1 MEKAAAV
8 SHLSANQA
16 SVYTP
21 RRDTRNQDTEY
32 MAEMNLSPA
41 IRSLATMILLTLIGL
56 QGASAQDPER
66 PGKSY
71 EILPGDV
78 LQVSVWKEPDLQLD
92 LLVRP
97 DGAISFP
104 LAGEISTRGKT
115 VSDIQAELTKRL
127 ARYITDPVVT
137 VSITEVLGNKIYVIG
152 QVNDPGT
159 FIVNPQ
165 VDVLQALA
173 IAGGTTPFAELDNI
187 RILRRSNGRQSALS
201 FNYKDVV
208 RGRNLE
214 QNVMLESGDVV
225 VVP

>member
-1 MEKAAAV
+1 MRTPTILQVMLVAFVLAVTCAPSARAQEAQRPAA
-8 SHLSANQA
+8 
-16 SVYTP
+16 
-21 RRDTRNQDTEY
+21 
-32 MAEMNLSPA
+32 
-41 IRSLATMILLTLIGL
+41 
-56 QGASAQDPER
+56 
-66 PGKSY
+66 SY
-71 EILPGDV
+71 KILPGDV

-104 LAGEISTRGKT
+104 LAGEIFTRNMS
-115 VSDIQAELTKRL
+115 VSDVQAELTKRL

-137 VSITEVLGNKIYVIG
+137 VSIREVLGNKIYVIG
-152 QVNDPGT
+152 QVKEPGT

-165 VDVLQALA
+165 VDVLQALSM
-173 IAGGTTPFAELDNI
+173 AGGTTPFAELDNI
-187 RILRRSNGRQSALS
+187 RILRRSGGRQSALS

-208 RGRNLE
+208 RGRKLE